1 MKVFEPCHIG
11 TIQMKNRIIRSATI
25 MKLCDEEGT
34 PCEGYHHYY
43 HGLSKN
49 GVGMIITGFTFT
61 SKRGRSMHSGQAGI
75 DTDIKAEAFKKTTDL
90 VHQEGCPIIIQLAHT
105 GTQTVRGMTGGRV
118 MGVSK
123 KKSAYFNEVPRIL
136 STNEIRG
143 IIREFSQS
151 ALYAK
156 QAGFDGI
163 QLHAAHG
170 YLIHQFLL
178 PGINDRQD
186 SYGIDPETG
195 IGTRFLD
202 ETIDSIRKRCGEDFP
217 VLVKISAAVDDRNS
231 SSREQ
236 FIHLIRFLD
245 KKQVAAI
252 EISYGTM
259 DHAFNIFRGESIPL
273 DTICTY
279 NPRYTIKSGIGKYLW
294 GKLAVPFLSMKLKLF
309 SPMYNL
315 PYAVIAREYTDI
327 PIISVGGFRKGREI
341 FYAIEEQGIDFV
353 SLSRPFLC
361 EMDFAVKVKNN
372 NDYVSQCTNCNTC
385 AVMVDSPYPTQC
397 YSHTKKERAI

>member
-1 MKVFEPCHIG
+1 
-11 TIQMKNRIIRSATI
+11 
-25 MKLCDEEGT
+25 MKLCDEQGM
-34 PCEGYHHYY
+34 PCDGYHSYY

-49 GVGMIITGFTFT
+49 KMGMIMTGFTFT

-75 DTDIKAEAFKKTTDL
+75 DTDKKAEAFKKTTAL

-105 GTQTVRGMTGGRV
+105 GRQTVRGMTGGRV
-118 MGVSK
+118 LGVSK
-123 KKSAYFNEVPRIL
+123 KKSTYFNEVPKVL
-136 STNEIRG
+136 TENEIRA

-156 QAGFDGI
+156 HAGFDGI

-178 PGINDRQD
+178 AVINDRQD

-195 IGTRFLD
+195 LGTRFLD
-202 ETIDSIRKRCGEDFP
+202 ETIDSIRERCGENFP
-217 VLVKISAAVDDRNS
+217 ILVKVSGDVDGGYSSGRN
-231 SSREQ
+231 E

-259 DHAFNIFRGESIPL
+259 DHAFNIFRAQTIPV

-279 NPRYTIKSGIGKYLW
+279 NPRYTINNSFGKYVW
-294 GKLAVPFLSMKLKLF
+294 GKMAVPFLKIKLKRF

-315 PYAVIAREYTDI
+315 PYAVLAKEYTDI
-327 PIISVGGFRKGREI
+327 PVISVGGFRKGKEI
-341 FYAIEEQGIDFV
+341 FHAIEEQGIDFV

-372 NDYVSQCTNCNTC
+372 HEYVSQCVNCNIC

-397 YSHTKKERAI
+397 YYSIRKERIV